1 MKPIAGR
8 VVVAADH
15 GGYAL
20 KEAIKRHLVSR
31 GVDVL
36 DVGTSSTEAVD
47 YPVFARAAAEAVA
60 SGQVGRGIVVDGA
73 GIGSAMVAN
82 KVAGVRAGMAF
93 DLATAKNAREHND
106 ANVLTLGAGYLAED
120 LALQIVDVFL
130 STECTAERHRRRVAM
145 IDAIDAS
152 RRNAPEGSLH
162 PATSRSSPPM
172 TSPDFDSL
180 VGRIT
185 QILAANP
192 SLLVPPTCAGCAGC
206 AAAGATECP
215 AGGHCVTRCPDTVR
229 SMIACVG
236 PGCRV
241 SAAPGVGEVPKD
253 LAKFIDHT
261 LLRADATYTDIDK
274 LCDEAAQ
281 FGFAS
286 VCVNPVFV
294 RRCAARLAGSSS
306 VVCTVVGFPLG
317 AIPREMKALEARRA
331 VREGASEI
339 DMVIAI
345 GALKSGDLV
354 ARRRGHS
361 RRGGS
366 RPRRR
371 RDPQGDPGD
380 IAPDGRGEGSGLR
393 RRPKGA
399 RGVRE
404 DLDGVL
410 HRRRHGARRRAHG
423 AGRRPEAR
431 REGVGRNPFRR
442 GRAEAHRRG
451 SDTDRS
457 LGRRE
462 DRQGGARPRHR
473 LRRDKRRLLMADLRS
488 FVTLD
493 AMQPQVAAYIGT
505 IARGFLPVAFEASL
519 IVEISPGIEINR
531 VTDVAVKA
539 TDVRPGMQVVER
551 LYGMLEVHSPS
562 QAEVRQAGAAI
573 LAALSLNEADR
584 IKPRVLSS
592 QVIRRVDDSSGAA
605 HQP

>member
-1 MKPIAGR
+1 MAAAGR
-8 VVVAADH
+8 VVLGADH
-15 GGYAL
+15 GGFAL
-20 KEAIKRHLVSR
+20 KEAIKRHLLSR

-36 DVGTSSTEAVD
+36 DVGTSSAEPVD

-60 SGQVGRGIVVDGA
+60 SGRAGRGIVVDGA
-73 GIGSAMVAN
+73 GIGSAMAAN
-82 KVAGVRAGMAF
+82 KVPGVRAGMAF

-145 IDAIDAS
+145 IDAIDTS
-152 RRNAPEGSLH
+152 RGNAPDGPHGPER
-162 PATSRSSPPM
+162 SRSSPPM
-172 TSPDFDSL
+172 TSPSFDSL
-180 VGRIT
+180 VDRIT

-192 SLLVPPTCAGCAGC
+192 SLLVPPTCAGC

-253 LAKFIDHT
+253 LARFIDHT
-261 LLRADATYTDIDK
+261 LLRADATYADIDR

-345 GALKSGDLV
+345 GALKSGDLPAVEEDIRAV
-354 ARRRGHS
+354 AEAAHDGGAILKVILETALLTDEEKVAGCVAARKARAEFVKTSTGFSTGGATARDVALMAQAVDRKLGVKASGGIRSAEDAQKLIAAGATRIGASVGVKIVQEARGLAAS
-361 RRGGS
+361 
-366 RPRRR
+366 PKE
-371 RDPQGDPGD
+371 
-380 IAPDGRGEGSGLR
+380 A
-393 RRPKGA
+393 KGA
-399 RGVRE
+399 
-404 DLDGVL
+404 
-410 HRRRHGARRRAHG
+410 
-423 AGRRPEAR
+423 
-431 REGVGRNPFRR
+431 
-442 GRAEAHRRG
+442 
-451 SDTDRS
+451 
-457 LGRRE
+457 
-462 DRQGGARPRHR
+462 
-473 LRRDKRRLLMADLRS
+473 
-488 FVTLD
+488 
-493 AMQPQVAAYIGT
+493 Y
-505 IARGFLPVAFEASL
+505 
-519 IVEISPGIEINR
+519 
-531 VTDVAVKA
+531 
-539 TDVRPGMQVVER
+539 
-551 LYGMLEVHSPS
+551 
-562 QAEVRQAGAAI
+562 
-573 LAALSLNEADR
+573 
-584 IKPRVLSS
+584 
-592 QVIRRVDDSSGAA
+592 
-605 HQP
+605 

>member
-1 MKPIAGR
+1 MKPNAGR
-8 VVVAADH
+8 VVVGADH
-15 GGYAL
+15 GGFAL
-20 KEAIKRHLVSR
+20 KEAIKRHLTSR

-60 SGQVGRGIVVDGA
+60 SGQAERGIVVDGA

-120 LALQIVDVFL
+120 LAIQLVDVFL
-130 STECTAERHRRRVAM
+130 STACTAERHRRRVAM
-145 IDAIDAS
+145 IDAIDTN
-152 RRNAPEGSLH
+152 RGNAPGGPH
-162 PATSRSSPPM
+162 RPATSRSSPPM
-172 TSPDFDSL
+172 TSPSFDSL
-180 VGRIT
+180 VDRIT

-253 LAKFIDHT
+253 LARFIDHT
-261 LLRADATYTDIDK
+261 LLRADATYSEIDQ

-294 RRCAARLAGSSS
+294 KRCAARLAGSSS

-317 AIPREMKALEARRA
+317 AIPKEMKALEARRA

-345 GALKSGDLV
+345 GALKSGDLRTVEEDIRAV
-354 ARRRGHS
+354 AEAAHDGGAILKVILETSLLTDEEKVAGCVAARKARAEFVKTSTGFSTGGATARDVELMAQAVDRKLGVKASGGIRSAEDAQKLIAAGATRIGASVGVKIVKEARGLAAS
-361 RRGGS
+361 S
-366 RPRRR
+366 KE
-371 RDPQGDPGD
+371 
-380 IAPDGRGEGSGLR
+380 A
-393 RRPKGA
+393 KGA
-399 RGVRE
+399 
-404 DLDGVL
+404 
-410 HRRRHGARRRAHG
+410 
-423 AGRRPEAR
+423 
-431 REGVGRNPFRR
+431 
-442 GRAEAHRRG
+442 
-451 SDTDRS
+451 T
-457 LGRRE
+457 
-462 DRQGGARPRHR
+462 
-473 LRRDKRRLLMADLRS
+473 
-488 FVTLD
+488 
-493 AMQPQVAAYIGT
+493 
-505 IARGFLPVAFEASL
+505 
-519 IVEISPGIEINR
+519 
-531 VTDVAVKA
+531 
-539 TDVRPGMQVVER
+539 
-551 LYGMLEVHSPS
+551 
-562 QAEVRQAGAAI
+562 
-573 LAALSLNEADR
+573 
-584 IKPRVLSS
+584 
-592 QVIRRVDDSSGAA
+592 
-605 HQP
+605 